1 MSKFFK
7 SLTRKKS
14 SKNNQTPS
22 MPVRVMSAN
31 EYKAFLAL
39 AKKGNNRAQFAKKLH
54 SQTPNDEFNTVIS
67 RMTEYRKNGG
77 SKSKKSRKHKSK
89 TRKTRK
95 HHRK

>member
-14 SKNNQTPS
+14 SKNNQAPS

-31 EYKAFLAL
+31 EYKAFLA
-39 AKKGNNRAQFAKKLH
+39 KKGNNRTQFAKQLH
-54 SQTPNDEFNTVIS
+54 SQTPDDEFEGVIS
-67 RMTEYRKNGG
+67 TLSTRHKGG
-77 SKSKKSRKHKSK
+77 SKSKKSRKHKSRSRK
-89 TRKTRK
+89 HKTRK